1 MDNLFFLEV
10 KCCKT
15 KNTFYARFD
24 YAADDCWAL
33 TYGLKNLPV
42 GEKVSTGGSQ
52 QDISNM
58 RTGPQ
63 YKCPFCGNVGF
74 VKCNSCGKLTCYDQ
88 SGYFNCAYCSN
99 SGTVSGHIEKIDVTN
114 SGRGQ

>member
-10 KCCKT
+10 RCTKT
-15 KNTFYARFD
+15 KKPFYARFD
-24 YAADDCWAL
+24 YAADDIWAL
-33 TYGLKNLPV
+33 TYGVKNLPA
-42 GEKVSTGGSQ
+42 GESVSSGSSQ

-63 YKCPFCGNVGF
+63 YKCPDCGSTNF
-74 VKCNSCGKLTCYDQ
+74 VKCGKCGKLTCYD
-88 SGYFNCAYCSN
+88 GNGHFDCAYCSN
-99 SGTVSGHIEKIDVTN
+99 SGTVSGYIETVDVSN